1 MSEDEKKLKNQMK
14 QWILLK
20 RLLTLI
26 IKIKKDKD

>member
-14 QWILLK
+14 QWILLE